1 MRSEAKKG
9 SAKKRRK
16 ARRHGAKHWVITVSA
31 VGMLVAYSAGSSR
44 AVTLQYL
51 RSGVPGIGSAF
62 LEVQSQQTQR
72 FDIPPGILG
81 EVLAAFERVTG
92 LKVEVPNEK
101 IRELSSPGVS
111 GIYSNEQAL
120 KQLLAGTG
128 VSYSFADSRLVKL
141 EIQAQ
146 SETVEVEG
154 GAVQLSSRKYTEPL
168 RDTPQTITVIPKEV
182 IEQQGATTLRDVL
195 RNVPG
200 LTVTAGEGGTPAGDN
215 LTIRGFSARND
226 VFVDGVRDLGPQSR
240 DPFNLEQV
248 EVVKGPGS
256 AYTGRGSTGGSVNL
270 VSKVASLRP
279 AYGFTLDLGT
289 ARTKRAT
296 ADLNFPLARLG
307 LGDHSAFRLNLLA
320 HDAGVAGRNV
330 VENER
335 WGVAP
340 SLAFGLGR
348 ATRLTL
354 SYFHLQQNNISD
366 YGIPWVPI
374 ANNALVEF
382 RDKPAPVPRE
392 TFYGFKNRDAEKMR
406 SDLATV
412 RFEHDFNDNLSL
424 RNQFRYGNSTR
435 DSIASPPRFI
445 SNDSTAINRE
455 LRSWLTED
463 TVWDNQSDVQASFA
477 TGTVEHSA
485 IMGLALTREGNIRRT
500 RNGQNSPTTLLNPN
514 PNDVYPGVIT
524 TNAIAG
530 DISANSQGL
539 YVFDTA
545 KLGKM
550 WELNGGLRWDRFDA
564 AGITAPTATAPGVQ
578 IARVD
583 TMLSFRGGVVFK
595 PKPQGSIYASYGT
608 ALNPSLEGLSYGTAN
623 TAIDPEKTY
632 TFEAGSKWDFLG
644 GRLLLTGAGFRVEK
658 TNARTPGLPSEPV
671 QVLQGRQR
679 VSGVE
684 LSATGSFTRAW
695 QIFSAYTFLDSETIE
710 SNTAGELGKEL
721 VNTPRNSFNLW
732 TTYELPRRLNLGG
745 GLRFIGRRFGNTI
758 NTRFVEGYW
767 TADLM
772 ASYPLTNHVDLRLNI
787 YNLTDEYYFDRLA
800 GGHLIPGTGR
810 SATVSLGF
818 KF

>member
-1 MRSEAKKG
+1 MRSEARN
-9 SAKKRRK
+9 SNAKKRRK
-16 ARRHGAKHWVITVSA
+16 TRRHGAKYWVITVSTM
-31 VGMLVAYSAGSSR
+31 GMLVAYSAGSSR
-44 AVTLQYL
+44 AVTLRYV
-51 RSGVPGIGSAF
+51 RGADPGIGSAF
-62 LEVQSQQTQR
+62 LQAQAQQTQR
-72 FDIPPGILG
+72 FDIPPGTLG
-81 EVLAAFERVTG
+81 EVLSAFEKITG
-92 LKVEVPNEK
+92 ISVEIQNEK
-101 IRELSSPGVS
+101 MRDLASPGVS
-111 GIYSNEQAL
+111 GIYSNDQAL
-120 KQLLAGTG
+120 KQLLTGTG
-128 VSYSFADSRLVKL
+128 VSYTFADSRSVRL

-146 SETVEVEG
+146 SETVEVKG
-154 GAVQLSSRKYTEPL
+154 GGTIQLSSPKYTEPL
-168 RDTPQTITVIPKEV
+168 LDTPQTITVISKEM

-200 LTVTAGEGGTPAGDN
+200 LTVTAGEGGAPAGDN

-248 EVVKGPGS
+248 EVVKGPS
-256 AYTGRGSTGGSVNL
+256 TAYTGRGSTGGSVNL
-270 VSKVASLRP
+270 VSKVPSLRP
-279 AYGFTLDLGT
+279 GYGFTLDLGT
-289 ARTKRAT
+289 ARTKRAS

-340 SLAFGLGR
+340 SVSLGLGQ
-348 ATRLTL
+348 ATRLNL

-366 YGIPWVPI
+366 YGIPWVP
-374 ANNALVEF
+374 ATNNVFVEF

-392 TFYGFKNRDAEKMR
+392 TFYGFRSRDFEKMR

-412 RFEHDFNDNLSL
+412 RFEHDFDDNLTL
-424 RNQFRYGNSTR
+424 RNQFRYGYSTR
-435 DSIASPPRFI
+435 DSFATPPRFA
-445 SNDSTAINRE
+445 SNNSTAINRE

-463 TVWDNQSDVQASFA
+463 TVWDNQSDFRAGFS
-477 TGTVEHSA
+477 TGKVEHDLVV
-485 IMGLALTREGNIRRT
+485 GVELTREGNIRRT
-500 RNGQNSPTTLLNPN
+500 RTGPNSPTTLLNPN
-514 PNDVYPGVIT
+514 PDDVYTGVIT
-524 TNAIAG
+524 TSPIVG
-530 DISANSQGL
+530 DISANSQAIF
-539 YVFDTA
+539 VVDTA

-564 AGITAPTATAPGVQ
+564 AGITTAAAP

-583 TMLSFRGGVVFK
+583 RMLSFRGGVVFK

-658 TNARTPGLPSEPV
+658 TNARTPGLLPGDPV

-679 VSGVE
+679 VDGVE

-710 SNTAGELGKEL
+710 SNTPAEIGKEL
-721 VNTPRNSFNLW
+721 VNTPRNAFNLW
-732 TTYELPRRLNLGG
+732 TTYELPRRLILGG
-745 GLRFIGRRFGNTI
+745 GLRFTGRRFGNTT

-772 ASYPLTNHVDLRLNI
+772 ASYPLTQNVDLRFNLS
-787 YNLTDEYYFDRLA
+787 NLTDEYYFDRLG
-800 GGHLIPGTGR
+800 GGHLIPGPGR
-810 SATVSLGF
+810 SATISLGF
-818 KF
+818 RF

>member
-1 MRSEAKKG
+1 MMRSDARKNN
-9 SAKKRRK
+9 AKKRRK
-16 ARRHGAKHWVITVSA
+16 TRRHGPKHWVITVSA
-31 VGMLVAYSAGSSR
+31 MGMLVAYSAGSSR
-44 AVTLQYL
+44 AVTLRYV
-51 RSGVPGIGSAF
+51 RGTDPSIGSAF
-62 LEVQSQQTQR
+62 LQGQAQQTQR
-72 FDIPPGILG
+72 FDIPPGTLG
-81 EVLAAFERVTG
+81 EVLTAFEKISG
-92 LKVEVPNEK
+92 LRVEVENATMLD
-101 IRELSSPGVS
+101 IASPGVS
-111 GIYSNEQAL
+111 GISSNEQAL
-120 KQLLAGTG
+120 KQLLSGTG
-128 VSYSFADSRLVKL
+128 ISYTFLGPKLVKI

-146 SETVEVEG
+146 SETVEVKDEG
-154 GAVQLSSRKYTEPL
+154 SHVSSPKYTEPL
-168 RDTPQTITVIPKEV
+168 LDTPQTITVIPKEV

-248 EVVKGPGS
+248 EVVKGPDS
-256 AYTGRGSTGGSVNL
+256 AYTGRGSAGGSVNL
-270 VSKVASLRP
+270 VSKIPSIRP
-279 AYGFTLDLGT
+279 AYGFTVDLGT
-289 ARTKRAT
+289 DRTRRTT

-307 LGDHSAFRLNLLA
+307 LGDHGAFRLNLLA
-320 HDAGVAGRNV
+320 HDAGVAGRDV

-340 SLAFGLGR
+340 SLMFGLGR
-348 ATRLTL
+348 PTRLTL
-354 SYFHLQQNNISD
+354 SYFHLQQTNLSD
-366 YGIPWVPI
+366 YGIPWVP
-374 ANNALVEF
+374 ATNNVLVDF
-382 RDKPAPVPRE
+382 RDRPAPVPRE
-392 TFYGFKNRDAEKMR
+392 TFYGFKSRDSEKMR

-424 RNQFRYGNSTR
+424 RNQFRYGRSTR
-435 DSIASPPRFI
+435 DSFATPPRFAD
-445 SNDSTAINRE
+445 NNSTVINRE

-463 TVWDNQSDVQASFA
+463 TVWDNQSDLQTDFSTGSVQHDM
-477 TGTVEHSA
+477 V
-485 IMGLALTREGNIRRT
+485 MGVALSREGNIRGTRT
-500 RNGQNSPTTLLNPN
+500 APNSQTTLLNPN
-514 PNDVYPGVIT
+514 PNDVYTGVIT
-524 TNAIAG
+524 TSPIVG
-530 DISANSQGL
+530 DISANSQGV

-545 KLGKM
+545 KLGQM

-564 AGITAPTATAPGVQ
+564 AGITTTAVPV
-578 IARVD
+578 ARVD
-583 TMLSFRGGVVFK
+583 KMLSFRGGVVFK

-658 TNARTPGLPSEPV
+658 TNARTPGLLPGDPV

-684 LSATGSFTRAW
+684 LSAVGSFTRAW
-695 QIFSAYTFLDSETIE
+695 QIFSAYTFLDSETVE
-710 SNTAGELGKEL
+710 SNTPAEIGKQL

-732 TTYELPRRLNLGG
+732 TTYELPQRLNLGG
-745 GLRFIGRRFGNTI
+745 GLRFIGQRYGNTT

-772 ASYPLTNHVDLRLNI
+772 ASYPLTNNIDLRLNV
-787 YNLTDEYYFDRLA
+787 YNLTDEYYFDRLG
-800 GGHLIPGTGR
+800 GGHLIPGPGR
-810 SATVSLGF
+810 SAAVSLGF

>member
-1 MRSEAKKG
+1 MRSEAKKD
-9 SAKKRRK
+9 SAKRRRK
-16 ARRHGAKHWVITVSA
+16 TRRHGPKYWVITVSA
-31 VGMLVAYSAGSSR
+31 MGMLVAYSAGSSR
-44 AVTLQYL
+44 AVTLRYVQ
-51 RSGVPGIGSAF
+51 GVDPGIGSAF
-62 LEVQSQQTQR
+62 LQGQAHQTQR
-72 FDIPPGILG
+72 FDIPPGTLG
-81 EVLAAFERVTG
+81 EVMTAFEKVTG
-92 LKVEVPNEK
+92 IRVDIPNEK
-101 IRELSSPGVS
+101 MRDLASPGVS
-111 GIYSNEQAL
+111 GIYNDEQAL

-128 VSYSFADSRLVKL
+128 VSYKFADSRLVKL

-146 SETVEVEG
+146 SETVEVKGG
-154 GAVQLSSRKYTEPL
+154 GATQLSSPKYTEPL
-168 RDTPQTITVIPKEV
+168 RDTPQTITIIPKAL
-182 IEQQGATTLRDVL
+182 IEEQGATSLRDVL

-200 LTVTAGEGGTPAGDN
+200 LTMTAGEGGTPAGDN

-248 EVVKGPGS
+248 EVVKGPDS

-270 VSKVASLRP
+270 VSKVATLRP
-279 AYGFTLDLGT
+279 AHGFTLDLGT
-289 ARTKRAT
+289 DRTKRAT

-330 VENER
+330 VDNER

-340 SLAFGLGR
+340 SVAFGLGR
-348 ATRLTL
+348 PTRLTL

-366 YGIPWVPI
+366 YGIPWVPVT
-374 ANNALVEF
+374 NNVLVEF
-382 RDKPAPVPRE
+382 RDRPAPVPRE
-392 TFYGFKNRDAEKMR
+392 TFYGFRNRDAEKMR

-412 RFEHDFNDNLSL
+412 RFEHDFDDNLSL
-424 RNQFRYGNSTR
+424 RNQFRYGRSTR
-435 DSIASPPRFI
+435 DSFASPPRFA
-445 SNDSTAINRE
+445 SNDSTVINRE

-463 TVWDNQSDVQASFA
+463 TVWDNQSDVQAGFS
-477 TGTVEHSA
+477 TGVVQHDVV
-485 IMGLALTREGNIRRT
+485 MGVALTREGNIRRT
-500 RNGQNSPTTLLNPN
+500 RTAPNSPTTLLNPN
-514 PNDVYPGVIT
+514 PDDVYTGVIT
-524 TNAIAG
+524 TSPIVG
-530 DISANSQGL
+530 DITANSQGI

-545 KLGKM
+545 KLGQM

-564 AGITAPTATAPGVQ
+564 AGITTAAVP

-583 TMLSFRGGVVFK
+583 KMLSFRGGVVFK
-595 PKPQGSIYASYGT
+595 PKPQGSVYASYGT

-658 TNARTPGLPSEPV
+658 TNARTPGLLPGDPV

-710 SNTAGELGKEL
+710 SNTPAEIGKQL

-745 GLRFIGRRFGNTI
+745 GLRFIGQRFGNTI

-767 TADLM
+767 SADLM

-787 YNLTDEYYFDRLA
+787 YNLTDKYYFDRLA
-800 GGHLIPGTGR
+800 GGHLIPGAGR
-810 SATVSLGF
+810 SASLSLGF